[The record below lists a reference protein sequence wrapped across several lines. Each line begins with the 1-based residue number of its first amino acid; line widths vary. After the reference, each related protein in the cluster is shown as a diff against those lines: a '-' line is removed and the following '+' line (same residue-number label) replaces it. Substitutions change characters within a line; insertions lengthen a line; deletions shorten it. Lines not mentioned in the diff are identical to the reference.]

1 MFPDRTSTWRYFE
14 WSFMLSMVEKITR
27 LKLVD
32 CGPLRDRLTAAL
44 SADRRD
50 LLACPEI
57 LDFERE
63 WVERYVE
70 NREE

>member
-1 MFPDRTSTWRYFE
+1 
-14 WSFMLSMVEKITR
+14 MVEKITR